1 MMKSILLLSLKA
13 LFSAKAETGN
23 KDETFPGRTGAKGV
37 RGVAVLS
44 GGDSLRRGSKHREK
58 VRLRPLPGRP
68 GGDRRY
74 AGRAP
79 VFRRRGQ
86 IGGTA
91 PRGACSG
98 QPALALPGESTRC
111 HSGLHRA
118 LYLARVRGALQAG
131 GQGVGGQPGV
141 DVQREKA
148 PGGSGVG
155 PENGRRFGARRAGED
170 AGGMVGKLLV

>member
-1 MMKSILLLSLKA
+1 MMKSILLLSLKGI
-13 LFSAKAETGN
+13 FSAKAETGN
-23 KDETFPGRTGAKGV
+23 KAETSPGRTGAKGV

-44 GGDSLRRGSKHREK
+44 GGDALRRGAKKREK

-118 LYLARVRGALQAG
+118 LYLGRVRGALQAG
-131 GQGVGGQPGV
+131 GHKLCGPV
-141 DVQREKA
+141 REL
-148 PGGSGVG
+148 P
-155 PENGRRFGARRAGED
+155 AG
-170 AGGMVGKLLV
+170 L